1 MTQKRTSALRRTLER
16 ILPPNVPADTMQGII
31 IGSLAIGA
39 LTAAIDFTVHYAA
52 TYRGMFYW
60 DGRLMDTALMGP
72 FSAYVEP
79 VVIVFGVVVLLA
91 LLWKRVRSKLTTT
104 KTNVDSVIGAEGYV
118 TEAIDNLSYTGRVK
132 LGGFTWAARS
142 TSGAGIPVGTLV
154 KVERIEGVKVFV
166 SPAEVAC
173 KQ

>member
-1 MTQKRTSALRRTLER
+1 MFGSPIFLWLALFVVFLIVEAGTVALVS
-16 ILPPNVPADTMQGII
+16 IWFAL
-31 IGSLAIGA
+31 GA
-39 LTAAIDFTVHYAA
+39 LAALVSCALGAEMWLQITV
-52 TYRGMFYW
+52 F
-60 DGRLMDTALMGP
+60 L
-72 FSAYVEP
+72 
-79 VVIVFGVVVLLA
+79 VVSLVLLA
-91 LLWKRVRSKLTTT
+91 VLWKKVRGKAPRIR
-104 KTNVDSVIGAEGYV
+104 TNVDSMIGAEGYV

-132 LGGFTWAARS
+132 LGGITWAARS

>member
-1 MTQKRTSALRRTLER
+1 MFGSPIFLWLALFVVFLIVEAGTVALVS
-16 ILPPNVPADTMQGII
+16 IWFAL
-31 IGSLAIGA
+31 GA
-39 LTAAIDFTVHYAA
+39 LAALVSCALGAEMWLQITV
-52 TYRGMFYW
+52 F
-60 DGRLMDTALMGP
+60 L
-72 FSAYVEP
+72 
-79 VVIVFGVVVLLA
+79 VVSLVLLA

-132 LGGFTWAARS
+132 LGGITWAARS

-154 KVERIEGVKVFV
+154 KVERSEGVKVFV

>member
-1 MTQKRTSALRRTLER
+1 MFGSPIFLWLALFVVFLIVEAGTVALVS
-16 ILPPNVPADTMQGII
+16 IWFAL
-31 IGSLAIGA
+31 GA
-39 LTAAIDFTVHYAA
+39 LAALVSCALGAEMWLQITV
-52 TYRGMFYW
+52 F
-60 DGRLMDTALMGP
+60 L
-72 FSAYVEP
+72 
-79 VVIVFGVVVLLA
+79 VVSLVLLA

-118 TEAIDNLSYTGRVK
+118 TETMDNLSNTGRVK
-132 LGGFTWAARS
+132 LGGITWAARS

>member
-1 MTQKRTSALRRTLER
+1 MFGSPIFLWLALFVVFLIVEAGTVALVS
-16 ILPPNVPADTMQGII
+16 IWFAL
-31 IGSLAIGA
+31 GA
-39 LTAAIDFTVHYAA
+39 LAALASCVLGAEMWLQITV
-52 TYRGMFYW
+52 F
-60 DGRLMDTALMGP
+60 L
-72 FSAYVEP
+72 
-79 VVIVFGVVVLLA
+79 VVSLVLLA

-132 LGGFTWAARS
+132 LGGITWAARS

-154 KVERIEGVKVFV
+154 KVERIEGVRVFV

>member
-1 MTQKRTSALRRTLER
+1 MFGSPIFLWLALFVVFLIVEAGTVALVS
-16 ILPPNVPADTMQGII
+16 IWFAL
-31 IGSLAIGA
+31 GA
-39 LTAAIDFTVHYAA
+39 LAALVSCVLGAEMWLQITV
-52 TYRGMFYW
+52 F
-60 DGRLMDTALMGP
+60 L
-72 FSAYVEP
+72 
-79 VVIVFGVVVLLA
+79 VVSLVLLA

-132 LGGFTWAARS
+132 LGGITWAARS
-142 TSGAGIPVGTLV
+142 TSGAEIPVGTLV

>member
-1 MTQKRTSALRRTLER
+1 MFGSPIFLWLALFVVFLIVEAGTVALVS
-16 ILPPNVPADTMQGII
+16 IWFAL
-31 IGSLAIGA
+31 GA
-39 LTAAIDFTVHYAA
+39 LAALVSCALGAEMWLQITV
-52 TYRGMFYW
+52 F
-60 DGRLMDTALMGP
+60 L
-72 FSAYVEP
+72 
-79 VVIVFGVVVLLA
+79 VVSLVLLA

-132 LGGFTWAARS
+132 LGGITWAARS
-142 TSGAGIPVGTLV
+142 ASGAGIPVGTLV

>member
-1 MTQKRTSALRRTLER
+1 MFGSPIFLWLALFVVFLIVEAGTVALVS
-16 ILPPNVPADTMQGII
+16 IWFAL
-31 IGSLAIGA
+31 GA
-39 LTAAIDFTVHYAA
+39 LAALVSCALGAEMWFQITV
-52 TYRGMFYW
+52 F
-60 DGRLMDTALMGP
+60 L
-72 FSAYVEP
+72 
-79 VVIVFGVVVLLA
+79 VVSLVLLA
-91 LLWKRVRSKLTTT
+91 VLWKRVRNKLTTT

-132 LGGFTWAARS
+132 LGGITWAARS

>member
-1 MTQKRTSALRRTLER
+1 MFGSPIFLWLALFVVFLIVEAGTVALVS
-16 ILPPNVPADTMQGII
+16 IWFAL
-31 IGSLAIGA
+31 GA
-39 LTAAIDFTVHYAA
+39 LAALVSCILGAEMWLQITV
-52 TYRGMFYW
+52 F
-60 DGRLMDTALMGP
+60 L
-72 FSAYVEP
+72 
-79 VVIVFGVVVLLA
+79 VVSLVLLA
-91 LLWKRVRSKLTTT
+91 VLWKRVRNKLTTT

-132 LGGFTWAARS
+132 LGGITWAARS

-154 KVERIEGVKVFV
+154 KVERVEGVKVFV

>member
-1 MTQKRTSALRRTLER
+1 MFGSPIFLWLALFVVFLIVEAGTVALVS
-16 ILPPNVPADTMQGII
+16 IWFAL
-31 IGSLAIGA
+31 GA
-39 LTAAIDFTVHYAA
+39 LAALVSCALGAEMWLQITV
-52 TYRGMFYW
+52 F
-60 DGRLMDTALMGP
+60 L
-72 FSAYVEP
+72 
-79 VVIVFGVVVLLA
+79 VVSLVLLA
-91 LLWKRVRSKLTTT
+91 VLWKRVRSKLTTT

-132 LGGFTWAARS
+132 LGGITWAARS

-154 KVERIEGVKVFV
+154 KGERIEGVKVFV

>member
-1 MTQKRTSALRRTLER
+1 MFGSPIFLWLALFVGFLIVEAGTVALVS
-16 ILPPNVPADTMQGII
+16 IWFAL
-31 IGSLAIGA
+31 GA
-39 LTAAIDFTVHYAA
+39 LAALVSCALGAEMWLQITV
-52 TYRGMFYW
+52 F
-60 DGRLMDTALMGP
+60 L
-72 FSAYVEP
+72 
-79 VVIVFGVVVLLA
+79 VVSLVLLA
-91 LLWKRVRSKLTTT
+91 LLWKRVRNKLTTT

-132 LGGFTWAARS
+132 LGGITWAARS

>member
-1 MTQKRTSALRRTLER
+1 MFGSPIFLWLVLFVVFLIVEAGTVALVSIWFAL
-16 ILPPNVPADTMQGII
+16 
-31 IGSLAIGA
+31 GA
-39 LTAAIDFTVHYAA
+39 LAALVSCALGAEMWLQITV
-52 TYRGMFYW
+52 F
-60 DGRLMDTALMGP
+60 L
-72 FSAYVEP
+72 
-79 VVIVFGVVVLLA
+79 VVSLVLLA

-132 LGGFTWAARS
+132 LGGITWAARS
-142 TSGAGIPVGTLV
+142 ASGAGIPVGTLV

>member
-1 MTQKRTSALRRTLER
+1 MF
-16 ILPPNVPADTMQGII
+16 
-31 IGSLAIGA
+31 GSLVIFWLALFVVFLIVEAGTVALVSIWFALGA
-39 LTAAIDFTVHYAA
+39 LAALLACVLGAEMWLQITV
-52 TYRGMFYW
+52 F
-60 DGRLMDTALMGP
+60 L
-72 FSAYVEP
+72 
-79 VVIVFGVVVLLA
+79 VVSLVLLA
-91 LLWKRVRSKLTTT
+91 VLWKRVRNKLTTT

-132 LGGFTWAARS
+132 LGGITWAARS

>member
-1 MTQKRTSALRRTLER
+1 MFGSPIFLWLALFVVFLIVEAGTVALVS
-16 ILPPNVPADTMQGII
+16 IWFAL
-31 IGSLAIGA
+31 GA
-39 LTAAIDFTVHYAA
+39 LAALLACVLGAEMWLQITV
-52 TYRGMFYW
+52 F
-60 DGRLMDTALMGP
+60 L
-72 FSAYVEP
+72 
-79 VVIVFGVVVLLA
+79 VVSLVLLA
-91 LLWKRVRSKLTTT
+91 VLWKRVRSKLTTT

-132 LGGFTWAARS
+132 LGGITWAARS

>member
-1 MTQKRTSALRRTLER
+1 MFGSPIFLWLALFVVFLIVEAGTVALVS
-16 ILPPNVPADTMQGII
+16 IWFAL
-31 IGSLAIGA
+31 GA
-39 LTAAIDFTVHYAA
+39 LAALASCVLGAEMWLQITV
-52 TYRGMFYW
+52 F
-60 DGRLMDTALMGP
+60 L
-72 FSAYVEP
+72 
-79 VVIVFGVVVLLA
+79 VVSLVLLA

-132 LGGFTWAARS
+132 LGGITWAARS

-154 KVERIEGVKVFV
+154 KVECIEGVKVFV